1 MIIGDNMNET
11 IFRAYDIRGIYD
23 TELTTD
29 LAFKIGQAFG
39 SKLVNQN
46 KKETIVGYDTRVS
59 SIPLFKALTKGITST
74 GINVINI
81 GLVTTPMY
89 YYAWHLLKIE
99 SGIMITASH
108 NPKEYNGF
116 KISFNGINNAYG
128 DEIQEFKNQIKEGN
142 FKTGKGKI
150 ITKKIKKDYIN
161 FLLKDVK
168 LGKKKI
174 KVVVDAGN
182 ASATI
187 VIKDILN
194 KFKVKY
200 IPLYFKNDPT
210 FPNHHPDPSVPE
222 NLKDLSEAVI
232 KHKADIGFAYDG
244 DADRLGLVDNEG
256 KMINIDHFMIVI
268 IRNIINN
275 FEDKRILYDV
285 KCSKSL
291 EDEIIKL
298 GGTPFLSRTGN
309 SYLRAAIAKEQMK
322 FGGELSGHVFFND
335 KFPGYDD
342 GIYASLRMMEILSN
356 SDRNIKQLMEGIEH
370 YEATPEIKVRV
381 TEDTKFSIVESVKQY
396 AKEKNYNLI
405 DIDGAKIIFE
415 DGFALVRASN
425 TGPNLTLRFEAK
437 TKDRLYNIQKEIHD
451 LLIKTIKKDQ

>member
-1 MIIGDNMNET
+1 MKEN
-11 IFRAYDIRGIYD
+11 IFRAYDIRGIYKD
-23 TELTTD
+23 ELTID

-39 SKLVNQN
+39 TKLINEN
-46 KKETIVGYDTRVS
+46 KKETIVGHDTRES
-59 SIPLFKALTKGITST
+59 SIPLFNALAKGITST

-89 YYAWHLLKIE
+89 YFAWHHFKIE

-128 DEIQEFKNQIKEGN
+128 EEIQAFKELIKEGN
-142 FKTGKGKI
+142 FKVGKGKI
-150 ITKKIKKDYIN
+150 IDKKIKKDYLKFI
-161 FLLKDVK
+161 LKDVK
-168 LGKKKI
+168 LGKRKI

-187 VIKDILN
+187 IIKDIL
-194 KFKVKY
+194 KQFKVKY
-200 IPLYFKNDPT
+200 VPLYFKNDPD
-210 FPNHHPDPSVPE
+210 FPNHHPDPSVAA
-222 NLKDLSEAVI
+222 NLKDLSDAVI

-244 DADRLGLVDNEG
+244 DADRIGLVDEQG
-256 KMINIDHFMIVI
+256 KIISIDHFMIII
-268 IRNIINN
+268 IRNILHNL
-275 FEDKRILYDV
+275 EDKRVLYDV

-291 EDEIIKL
+291 EDEILKL
-298 GGTPFLSRTGN
+298 GGTLFLSRTGN
-309 SYLRAAIAKEQMK
+309 SFLRAAIAKEQMK

-356 SDRNIKQLMEGIEH
+356 TDKKVSELLEGITH
-370 YEATPEIKVRV
+370 YESTPEIKVRV
-381 TEDTKFSIVESVKQY
+381 REETKFNIVEKVKEY
-396 AKEKNYNLI
+396 AKEKNYKLI

-415 DGFALVRASN
+415 DSFALVRASN
-425 TGPNLTLRFEAK
+425 TGPDLTLRFEAT
-437 TKDRLYNIQKEIHD
+437 TKERLYNLQKEIHD
-451 LLIKTIKKDQ
+451 LLLSIIKKDH